1 MSADQTT
8 ADYECENCIGMAA
21 HGCYCKA
28 MGAIGPDG
36 PLKTSVRVLC
46 EACGG
51 EGRRYTS
58 RYGGNDP
65 DVWDAGP
72 CQACEGTCYVDVEA
86 APVTLEDMQNV

>member
-28 MGAIGPDG
+28 
-36 PLKTSVRVLC
+36 VRVLC